1 MSEIRGHLKELVEQS
16 ALKLPAVSHRKMF
29 GCDAWF
35 SRGQIF
41 SLIWKTGRVAVRLP
55 EAKAYAD
62 ALALAGADVWSVA
75 AKMKPMA
82 HWVLL
87 PEGYNDDEEEVEAWV
102 KRAHQLAKPAV
113 KAPAAKKKKAKARP
127 REERGGRSDG

>member
-1 MSEIRGHLKELVEQS
+1 MSEIRGHLMEMVDHAAQGLT
-16 ALKLPAVSHRKMF
+16 AVSHRKMF

-55 EAKAYAD
+55 DGGVFDEAMG
-62 ALALAGADVWSVA
+62 LEGAEVWSVG
-75 AKMKPMA
+75 AKMKPMS

-87 PEGYNDDEEEVEAWV
+87 PEGYNDDEEEVAVWV
-102 KRAHQLAKPAV
+102 KRAHGLAKTAPMKPAS
-113 KAPAAKKKKAKARP
+113 KKKARK
-127 REERGGRSDG
+127 

>member
-1 MSEIRGHLKELVEQS
+1 LVGDVTHMSEIRGHLKEMVDVT
-16 ALKLPAVSHRKMF
+16 ALRLPAVTHRKMF

-55 EAKAYAD
+55 EEAMFAQ
-62 ALALAGADVWSVA
+62 ALALDGADVWSVA

-87 PEGYNDDEEEVEAWV
+87 PEGFNDDEEEVAAWV
-102 KRAHQLAKPAV
+102 KRAHVLAKPAV
-113 KAPAAKKKKAKARP
+113 KASKAAAPKKKAKARK
-127 REERGGRSDG
+127 

>member
-1 MSEIRGHLKELVEQS
+1 MSEIRGHLKQMVDQT
-16 ALKLPAVSHRKMF
+16 ALGLSAVSHRKMF

-55 EAKAYAD
+55 ENGAYGEAM
-62 ALALAGADVWSVA
+62 ALDGAEVWGVG
-75 AKMKPMA
+75 AKMKPMS

-87 PEGYNDDEEEVEAWV
+87 PEGYNDDEEEVAAWV
-102 KRAHQLAKPAV
+102 KRAHALAKPAGS
-113 KAPAAKKKKAKARP
+113 AAVKKKAPVKKARARKSP
-127 REERGGRSDG
+127 

>member
-1 MSEIRGHLKELVEQS
+1 MGDIRGHLKELVDGT
-16 ALKLPAVSHRKMF
+16 ALKLQGVTHRKMF

-41 SLIWKTGRVAVRLP
+41 SLIWKTGRVGVRLP
-55 EAKAYAD
+55 D
-62 ALALAGADVWSVA
+62 ALAFKEALALSGAEPWAVA

-87 PEGYNDDEEEVEAWV
+87 PEAFNDDDELVAVWV
-102 KRAHQLAKPAV
+102 KRAHVLAKP
-113 KAPAAKKKKAKARP
+113 PAKKDAMVSSKKTLKVKN
-127 REERGGRSDG
+127 

>member
-29 GCDAWF
+29 GCDARF

-55 EAKAYAD
+55 EVKAYAD
-62 ALALAGADVWSVA
+62 ALGLAGAQTWSVA
-75 AKMKPMA
+75 AKLNPMA

-102 KRAHQLAKPAV
+102 KRAHLLARAPV
-113 KAPAAKKKKAKARP
+113 KAGAKKKARK
-127 REERGGRSDG
+127 